1 MDLDQAMMVA
11 GVGCKAGASA
21 GEIEAAIAEALVR
34 AGLST
39 ETLAALATSFAKGD
53 EPGIA
58 AAATARGLKLVM
70 VPQRDLEAA
79 GARVVTRSER
89 VLALTGVPSVAEAA
103 ALAAAGPASRLLGP
117 RIAVGPATCA
127 LAVSGDAT

>member
-1 MDLDQAMMVA
+1 MDLDEAMIA

-21 GEIEAAIAEALVR
+21 GEIEAAIAEALAR
-34 AGLST
+34 TGFST
-39 ETLAALATSFAKGD
+39 TALTALATSCAKGD

-58 AAATARGLKLVM
+58 AAATARGLKLVV

-79 GARVVTRSER
+79 GERVVTRSER

-103 ALAAAGPASRLLGP
+103 ALAAAGPASRLVGA
-117 RIAVGPATCA
+117 RVAVGPATCA
-127 LAVSGDAT
+127 LAIVGDAM

>member
-1 MDLDQAMMVA
+1 MIA

-21 GEIEAAIAEALVR
+21 GEIEAAIAEALAR
-34 AGLST
+34 TGLSAGALT
-39 ETLAALATSFAKGD
+39 ALATSSAKGD

-58 AAATARGLKLVM
+58 AAATARGLKLVL

-103 ALAAAGPASRLLGP
+103 ALAAAGPASRLVGP
-117 RIAVGPATCA
+117 RVAVGPATCA
-127 LAVSGDAT
+127 LAVMGDAT

>member
-21 GEIEAAIAEALVR
+21 GEIEAAIAAALIR
-34 AGLST
+34 AGLSA
-39 ETLAALATSFAKGD
+39 ETLTALATSFAKGD

-58 AAATARGLKLVM
+58 AAATARGLQLVT
-70 VPQRDLEAA
+70 VPQRDLEVA

-89 VLALTGVPSVAEAA
+89 VQAVMGVPSVAEAA
-103 ALAAAGPASRLLGP
+103 ALAAAGPKSRLLGP
-117 RIAVGPATCA
+117 RVAVGPATCA
-127 LAVSGDAT
+127 LAVSGDMT

>member
-1 MDLDQAMMVA
+1 MDLGEAMMVA

-21 GEIEAAIAEALVR
+21 GEIEAAIAAALAC

-39 ETLAALATSFAKGD
+39 ATLTALATSSAKGD

-58 AAATARGLKLVM
+58 AAARARGLKFVK

-89 VLALTGVPSVAEAA
+89 VLALMGVPSVAEAA

-117 RIAVGPATCA
+117 RVAVGPATCA

>member
-1 MDLDQAMMVA
+1 MDLDEAMMVA

-21 GEIEAAIAEALVR
+21 GEIEAAIAEALAR

-39 ETLAALATSFAKGD
+39 ETLTALATSSAKID

-58 AAATARGLKLVM
+58 AAATARGLKLVL
-70 VPQRDLEAA
+70 VPQRDLESAD
-79 GARVVTRSER
+79 ARIVTRSER

-103 ALAAAGPASRLLGP
+103 ALVAAGPASRLVGP
-117 RIAVGPATCA
+117 RVAVGPATCA
-127 LAVSGDAT
+127 LAIVGDAT

>member
-1 MDLDQAMMVA
+1 MMVA

-21 GEIEAAIAEALVR
+21 GEIEAAIAAALVR

-39 ETLAALATSFAKGD
+39 ETLTALATSFAKAD

-58 AAATARGLKLVM
+58 AAATARGLKLVV
-70 VPQRDLEAA
+70 VPQRDLAA
-79 GARVVTRSER
+79 ADARVVTRSER
-89 VLALTGVPSVAEAA
+89 VLALTGVSSVAEAA

-117 RIAVGPATCA
+117 RVAVGPATCA

>member
-21 GEIEAAIAEALVR
+21 GEIESAIAAALAV

-39 ETLAALATSFAKGD
+39 DKLSALATSSAKGD

-89 VLALTGVPSVAEAA
+89 VLALMGVPSVAEAA

-117 RIAVGPATCA
+117 RVAVGPATCA

>member
-1 MDLDQAMMVA
+1 MMVA

-21 GEIEAAIAEALVR
+21 GEIEAAIAAALVR

-39 ETLAALATSFAKGD
+39 ETLTALATSFAKGD
-53 EPGIA
+53 EPGIV

-103 ALAAAGPASRLLGP
+103 ALAAAGPESRLLGP
-117 RIAVGPATCA
+117 RVAVGPATCA
-127 LAVSGDAT
+127 LAVSGDMT

>member
-11 GVGCKAGASA
+11 GVGCKAGAAA
-21 GEIEAAIAEALVR
+21 GEIEAVIAEALAR

-39 ETLAALATSFAKGD
+39 ETLTALATSFAKGD
-53 EPGIA
+53 EPGIV

-70 VPQRDLEAA
+70 VPKRDLAAA

-103 ALAAAGPASRLLGP
+103 ALAAAGPTSRLLGP

>member
-1 MDLDQAMMVA
+1 MYLDEAMMVA

-21 GEIEAAIAEALVR
+21 GEIEAAIAEALAR

-39 ETLAALATSFAKGD
+39 ETLSALATSFAKGN

-58 AAATARGLKLVM
+58 AAAMARGLELV
-70 VPQRDLEAA
+70 VVAQHDLEAA

-103 ALAAAGPASRLLGP
+103 ALAAAGPASRLVGA
-117 RIAVGPATCA
+117 RVAVGPATCA
-127 LAVSGDAT
+127 LAIVGDEP

>member
-1 MDLDQAMMVA
+1 MGLDETMMVA
-11 GVGCKAGASA
+11 GVGCKAGTAA
-21 GEIEAAIAEALVR
+21 GEIEAAIAAALAR
-34 AGLST
+34 AGLSAAMLT
-39 ETLAALATSFAKGD
+39 ALATSFTKSD

-58 AAATARGLKLVM
+58 AAATARGLKLVV
-70 VPQRDLEAA
+70 VPQRDLAA
-79 GARVVTRSER
+79 ADARVVTRSER

-117 RIAVGPATCA
+117 RVAVGSATCA

>member
-1 MDLDQAMMVA
+1 MDLDQAMIA
-11 GVGCKAGASA
+11 GVGCKAGTSA
-21 GEIEAAIAEALVR
+21 REIEAAIAAALAH

-39 ETLAALATSFAKGD
+39 DKLTALATSFAKGD

-58 AAATARGLKLVM
+58 AAATARGLKIVL

-89 VLALTGVPSVAEAA
+89 VLALMGVPSVAEAA

-117 RIAVGPATCA
+117 RVAVGPATCA
-127 LAVSGDAT
+127 LAVPGDAT

>member
-1 MDLDQAMMVA
+1 MMVA
-11 GVGCKAGASA
+11 GVGCRAGASA
-21 GEIEAAIAEALVR
+21 GEIEAAIAEALAR

-39 ETLAALATSFAKGD
+39 ATLTALATSFAKGD

-58 AAATARGLKLVM
+58 AAATARGLKLVI

-89 VLALTGVPSVAEAA
+89 VLALMGVPSVAEAA

-117 RIAVGPATCA
+117 RVPVGPATCA
-127 LAVSGDAT
+127 LAIVGDAT

>member
-1 MDLDQAMMVA
+1 MDLGEAMMVA

-21 GEIEAAIAEALVR
+21 GEIEAAIAAALAG

-39 ETLAALATSFAKGD
+39 ATLTALATSSAKGD
-53 EPGIA
+53 EAGIA
-58 AAATARGLKLVM
+58 AAATARGLKIVL

-89 VLALTGVPSVAEAA
+89 VLALMGVPSVAEAA

-117 RIAVGPATCA
+117 RVAVGPATCA

>member
-1 MDLDQAMMVA
+1 MDLDQAMIA

-21 GEIEAAIAEALVR
+21 DEIEAAIAEALAC

-39 ETLAALATSFAKGD
+39 ATLTALATSFAKRD
-53 EPGIA
+53 EPGIV
-58 AAATARGLKLVM
+58 AAATARGLKFVL

-79 GARVVTRSER
+79 GERVVTRSER
-89 VLALTGVPSVAEAA
+89 VLALMGVPSVAEAA

-117 RIAVGPATCA
+117 RVAVGPATCA

>member
-1 MDLDQAMMVA
+1 MGLDEAMIA
-11 GVGCKAGASA
+11 GIGCRAGASA
-21 GEIEAAIAEALVR
+21 GEIEAAIAEALAR
-34 AGLST
+34 TELSPT
-39 ETLAALATSFAKGD
+39 MLTALATSLAKGD

-58 AAATARGLKLVM
+58 AAAAARGLKFVL

-117 RIAVGPATCA
+117 RVAVGPATCA
-127 LAVSGDAT
+127 LAIVGDAT